1 MYFLFRLSHTVTV
14 RVSLFLIITT
24 SFLKIYGYLL
34 LCSVFEHQ
42 KSMAAFLLPCPV
54 LKYYLRCKRT
64 NNFSQLLNRKTTYL
78 ETGRE
83 LTSRKHISV
92 ITICRKSKVIQRKS
106 FLLTFEI
113 SNLFLC
119 NYSIKL
125 LI

>member
-24 SFLKIYGYLL
+24 SFLKIYSYLL
-34 LCSVFEHQ
+34 LCSVFDAQ
-42 KSMAAFLLPCPV
+42 KSMAAFLLPCTI

-64 NNFSQLLNRKTTYL
+64 NNFSQLLNRKTTYS

>member
-34 LCSVFEHQ
+34 LCSVFDAQ
-42 KSMAAFLLPCPV
+42 KSMSAFLLPCTI

-64 NNFSQLLNRKTTYL
+64 NNFSQLLNRKTTYS